1 MNDDF
6 FDRLK
11 TTFPKM
17 YDESYDTWVDEG
29 WHPILLNLSKQ
40 IQNHIDWM
48 NRTEVVVPQ
57 VKVSQIKEKFGGLRF
72 YYDGG
77 DDKIDGMVRMA
88 EMWAQCTCEMC
99 GKPATKTTTGWIKTV
114 CDEHFDELESK
125 KKALND

>member
-6 FDRLK
+6 FDRLRV
-11 TTFPKM
+11 TFPKM
-17 YDESYDTWVDEG
+17 YDEAYDTWVDEG